1 MKIVTKVLEG
11 VADIQIFPII
21 GMIIFFTLFV
31 GLIVH
36 VARMSREQV
45 DEYSHLPLDE
55 EENNDDNVQTHQKI

>member
-21 GMIIFFTLFV
+21 GLIIFLALFV
-31 GLIVH
+31 ALVIH
-36 VARMSREQV
+36 VARMSREEI

-55 EENNDDNVQTHQKI
+55 DNDSKNSKE